1 MGPDQ
6 EKPLL
11 NIQDIHTYYGNI
23 RALRGVSLR
32 VFHGEIVALIGS
44 NGAGKSTLLKT
55 VSGLLRP
62 SRGRILFQGNPID
75 SLPPHRIVRLGIS
88 QVPEGRKIFSRL
100 TVSEN
105 LEMGSFTR
113 VDTKGIAHDMEAAF
127 ELFPRLEERRG
138 QIAGTLSGGEQQM
151 LAMARALMAR
161 PQLLLLDEPSMG
173 LAPVLVEM
181 IFETIERISGEGT
194 TILLVEQNALMAFQ
208 IAARGY
214 VIQTGEIAL
223 EDTTPNLSRNEMV
236 RKLYLGGDEG

>member
-1 MGPDQ
+1 
-6 EKPLL
+6 
-11 NIQDIHTYYGNI
+11 
-23 RALRGVSLR
+23 
-32 VFHGEIVALIGS
+32 
-44 NGAGKSTLLKT
+44 
-55 VSGLLRP
+55 
-62 SRGRILFQGNPID
+62 
-75 SLPPHRIVRLGIS
+75 
-88 QVPEGRKIFSRL
+88 
-100 TVSEN
+100 
-105 LEMGSFTR
+105 MGSFTR